1 MLGENP
7 SPLSEDDERGDKKT
21 QRAILTFLLAEFP
34 ARHTEQSLWWMGFG
48 DTDALDEAIEMLD
61 LVGLIWRDGSAM
73 VPTAAARH
81 FEWLEL
87 S

>member
-1 MLGENP
+1 VTIE
-7 SPLSEDDERGDKKT
+7 EEWGDKAT
-21 QRAILTFLLAEFP
+21 QPAILTFLLGEFP
-34 ARHTEQSLWWMGFG
+34 ARHSEASLWWMGLG
-48 DTDALDEAIEMLD
+48 DTDALDEAIDMLD
-61 LVGLIWRDGSAM
+61 LVGLIWRDDSAL